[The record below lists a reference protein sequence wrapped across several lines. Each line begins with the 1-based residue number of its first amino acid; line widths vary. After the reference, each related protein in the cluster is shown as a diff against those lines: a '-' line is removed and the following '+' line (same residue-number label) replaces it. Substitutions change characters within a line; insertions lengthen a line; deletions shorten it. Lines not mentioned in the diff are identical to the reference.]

1 MSNFRIWFNQK
12 LAEEKEQFLGEYP
25 RLLLEGEKPEDLKQ
39 LCKLLSD
46 YDFIHTK
53 INHPLFGV
61 QALIEDYDLHPHPI
75 LTKIQGALR
84 LSAHLINQDSQQ
96 LAAQL
101 SGRLRHFHE
110 PEINNLLQT
119 IATDPGL
126 HCLTPSLT
134 PPGSALIRTLTGH
147 SDSVNAIA
155 LTPDGKTVIS
165 GSRDKTIKIWD
176 VETGAEKFTLTGHSY
191 SVNAIA
197 LTPDGK
203 TVISGSYDK
212 TIKIWDVVTG
222 AEKFTLTGH
231 SNSVNAIAVTPDGKT
246 VISGSRD
253 KTIKIWDVVTGA
265 EKFTLTG
272 HSYSV
277 NAIAVTLDGKT

>member
-1 MSNFRIWFNQK
+1 MSNFRSWFNQK
-12 LAEEKEQFLGEYP
+12 SEEGKEQFLGEYP
-25 RLLLEGEKPEDLKQ
+25 RLLLEGKKPEDLKQ

-61 QALIEDYDLHPHPI
+61 QALIEDYDLLRDPT

-165 GSRDKTIKIWD
+165 GSDKTIKIWD
-176 VETGAEKFTLTGHSY
+176 VETGAQKFTLTGH
-191 SVNAIA
+191 
-197 LTPDGK
+197 
-203 TVISGSYDK
+203 
-212 TIKIWDVVTG
+212 
-222 AEKFTLTGH
+222 
-231 SNSVNAIAVTPDGKT
+231 
-246 VISGSRD
+246 
-253 KTIKIWDVVTGA
+253 
-265 EKFTLTG
+265 
-272 HSYSV
+272 
-277 NAIAVTLDGKT
+277 